1 MPTRYRQCSESTS
14 VFGGIADMAGLAIA
28 ATRSRLTPSPTSAL
42 RHSGEAHALTDALF
56 GSEEGGIVTHRIGE
70 EAAAS
75 EVGIE
80 CKPVLYSGSRLIQVA
95 EQREGS
101 T

>member
-1 MPTRYRQCSESTS
+1 MST
-14 VFGGIADMAGLAIA
+14 IDPCRTL
-28 ATRSRLTPSPTSAL
+28 AL

-56 GSEEGGIVTHRIGE
+56 GGEEGGIVTHRIGE

-80 CKPVLYSGSRLIQVA
+80 CKSVLYSGSR
-95 EQREGS
+95 
-101 T
+101 

>member
-1 MPTRYRQCSESTS
+1 LTGSWT
-14 VFGGIADMAGLAIA
+14 VAGRVSAL
-28 ATRSRLTPSPTSAL
+28 SRNQDPSPTSAL

-80 CKPVLYSGSRLIQVA
+80 KSNSYALQCGWVEAYDCASRPAFDRLQPVLGRASDAG
-95 EQREGS
+95 
-101 T
+101 